1 MTGKEVLALNFKRML
16 RDFKANKIKNL
27 SFILLIILSSMV
39 IIGFNRSSTSY
50 ILAVDKFYTD
60 YHAEDGEFTL
70 ESPLSAKQIRTL
82 ENRFQLTLEE
92 VLLTDVKIKTLPNE
106 PILRVFSM
114 DRSINQVALLDGIFP
129 SSSEEILLDSKFAE
143 ALGYQIGDSITL
155 SGASFRISG
164 YGISPDYVYTLKNPG
179 DFMGMANSFGIAYLA
194 PDGYERVK
202 QKNAGTTLYS
212 YQTTSKDTTS
222 FKNYLQKNLSLVSF
236 LERKDNSRMT
246 TVYNDASAPSLISLI
261 IGVLLLCIIGFI
273 ISISIRN
280 TIQSESQIIGIL
292 YAQGINA
299 RELLSYYLMLP
310 TLLVVIGAVIGYL
323 LGLVISDPLLI
334 LQSSQYTVPHVILV
348 TPWYLVV
355 IGIILPIALTL
366 GITFIYVRK
375 ALQQTPLS
383 LLRGSHSNM
392 KVSRVEKLFS
402 FGSLSFFKR
411 FRLKSMMREF
421 GSILA
426 LFLGATLSMF
436 ILFTGL
442 YMKDSCVDYMNEL
455 PNSIPYDNLY
465 TFYSLKDLHKYS
477 QQGELTALYNVK
489 FNYKGVNKNL
499 TLQGINPQSAFFNMP
514 ELQTLGQHEILIS
527 PSVYYK
533 FGIQVGDTLTLY
545 DDQDSDKTYQVCVK
559 GLAPYDYG
567 LYLYT
572 SLPNYHHILGLHQ
585 NSSNALM
592 TYSPLNIK
600 DTKVLSETNK
610 QKMVD
615 GMKNFTM
622 LITVFT
628 SIIIVVA
635 SIILIVVIYMLMKM
649 MIDKGKVNISMVKI
663 FGYHPKEV
671 SALYLRGNYFFL
683 LIGYLLAIPASYNLT
698 KLFFDSIFES
708 MDQYILPSLNPFSYV
723 LGFVMMTLSYA
734 FTTLLLKNNLNQ
746 ISLTEALKNR
756 E

>member
-1 MTGKEVLALNFKRML
+1 
-16 RDFKANKIKNL
+16 
-27 SFILLIILSSMV
+27 MV

-50 ILAVDKFYTD
+50 IMAVDKFYMD
-60 YHAEDGEFTL
+60 YYAEDGAFTL
-70 ESPLSAKQIRTL
+70 ESQLSPKQIRTL
-82 ENRFQLTLEE
+82 ESRFQLTLEE
-92 VLLTDVKIKTLPNE
+92 VLSTDIKIKTLPSE
-106 PILRVFSM
+106 PILRIFSTE
-114 DRSINQVALLDGIFP
+114 RSINQVALLNGDFP

-155 SGASFRISG
+155 SGASFIISG

-179 DFMGMANSFGIAYLA
+179 DFMNMSSSFGVAYLV
-194 PDGYERVK
+194 PDGYERIK
-202 QKNAGTTLYS
+202 QSNTPTTLYS
-212 YQTTSKDTTS
+212 YKTNSKDIIP
-222 FKNYLQKNLSLVSF
+222 FKSYLQKNLSLISF
-236 LERKDNSRMT
+236 LERKDNSRLT
-246 TVYNDASAPSLISLI
+246 TVYNDANGPRLISLI
-261 IGVLLLCIIGFI
+261 MGILLICIIGFI

-292 YAQGINA
+292 YAQGSNA

-310 TLLVVIGAVIGYL
+310 TLLVIIGAIIGYL
-323 LGLVISDPLLI
+323 LGLVISSPLLI

-348 TPWYLVV
+348 TPWYLVI
-355 IGIILPIALTL
+355 IGIVLPIALTL

-421 GSILA
+421 GSITA

-442 YMKDSCVDYMNEL
+442 YMKDSCVNYMNEL

-465 TFYSLKDLHKYS
+465 TFYSPKDLHKYS
-477 QQGELTALYNVK
+477 NQGELTALYNVK
-489 FNYKGVNKNL
+489 FDYKGVNKNL
-499 TLQGINPQSAFFNMP
+499 TLQGINSQSAFFNIP
-514 ELQTLGQHEILIS
+514 ELQTLGQHEVLIS

-545 DDQDSDKTYQVCVK
+545 DDQDIDKTYQAFVK

-572 SLPNYHHILGLHQ
+572 SMPNYHHILDLHQ

-600 DTKVLSETNK
+600 DTKVLNETNK
-610 QKMVD
+610 QKMVA

-622 LITVFT
+622 LITTFT
-628 SIIIVVA
+628 SIIIIVA

-649 MIDKGKVNISMVKI
+649 IIDKSKVNISMVKI
-663 FGYHPKEV
+663 FGYHPQEV
-671 SALYLRGNYFFL
+671 TALYLKGNYFFL
-683 LIGYLLAIPASYNLT
+683 LISYILAIPASYNLT
-698 KLFFDSIFES
+698 KVFFDSIFES
-708 MDQYILPSLNPFSYV
+708 MEQYILPSLSPFSYV
-723 LGFVMMTLSYA
+723 IGFVMMTLSYGL
-734 FTTLLLKNNLNQ
+734 TTLLLKNNLNQ